1 MIFLPLYHKLQI
13 TNIIASINKK
23 KKKTIINRNQLCILK
38 IENLVA
44 GKKGKKGKK
53 GKQGTTIPLQ
63 NFWASTPDGK
73 SVGSSEIAKVVPFAS
88 SWADEVEDEEYRAP
102 QTYVLPTAPRA
113 SREFDDHNIPQN
125 PPFLAYITNLPYDI
139 NRDDIEMFFEHLSI
153 ANIRLPEDGESG
165 RLRGFGYIEFDKRED
180 LIEAVSM
187 PDPHIQNRRI
197 RIDVSNEGDPNQKR
211 MGRNN
216 RGYDNYN
223 SSGGGGAD
231 RDSTDWRS
239 KDRPN
244 RDDNDMNGGGRRGG
258 GGGGGGGYGG
268 YNRDRDR
275 QRESS
280 PDGGGNWRAGDRP
293 KMDSPPPQR
302 RGYQDREGYGGDRGG
317 GDRGGRDRYGGGGGG
332 GRRGGDDRSNDE
344 PEVERPKLNLAPR
357 TLPLPEVAVIPI
369 DDETVDSQSTGD
381 DKPPSASPE
390 PTVDDEPP
398 KPRPTP
404 VPAANI
410 FGSAKPVD
418 TAAKEREIEERLE
431 RERQEKRAK
440 DEAERERVAAEK
452 LKEKEMLEE
461 KSKKDD
467 EQEAMTHNDDVKSD
481 SENSSAPAVT
491 AAAAVATVETEKP
504 AAEANSWRRRTDE
517 KTSDDNY
524 KPRTQSPPRR
534 RYSPARRNG
543 M

>member
-1 MIFLPLYHKLQI
+1 ML
-13 TNIIASINKK
+13 
-23 KKKTIINRNQLCILK
+23 LK
-38 IENLVA
+38 IENLAA

-63 NFWASTPDGK
+63 NFWLSTPDAK
-73 SVGSSEIAKVVPFAS
+73 AVGSSEIAKVVPFAS

-113 SREFDDHNIPQN
+113 SREFDDHNIPQK

-153 ANIRLPEDGESG
+153 TNIRLPEDGESG
-165 RLRGFGYIEFDKRED
+165 RLRGFGYVEFDNRED

-197 RIDVSNEGDPNQKR
+197 RIDVSNEGDQKR
-211 MGRNN
+211 MGRN

-223 SSGGGGAD
+223 SSGGGAD

-239 KDRPN
+239 KDRPS
-244 RDDNDMNGGGRRGG
+244 RDDNDMNGGGGRR
-258 GGGGGGGYGG
+258 GGGGGYGG

-275 QRESS
+275 QRDAS

-293 KMDSPPPQR
+293 KMDSPPAQR
-302 RGYQDREGYGGDRGG
+302 RGYHDREGYGGDRGG
-317 GDRGGRDRYGGGGGG
+317 DRSGRDGRDRYGGGG
-332 GRRGGDDRSNDE
+332 GRRGGDDRTAEE

-369 DDETVDSQSTGD
+369 DDETVDAPQSKD
-381 DKPPSASPE
+381 DKLSASPE
-390 PTVDDEPP
+390 PTVADDEESP

-431 RERQEKRAK
+431 RERQEKREK
-440 DEAERERVAAEK
+440 EEAERERVAAEK
-452 LKEKEMLEE
+452 LKEKENLEDNSRKVDE
-461 KSKKDD
+461 TEVIKDD
-467 EQEAMTHNDDVKSD
+467 EPKSGT
-481 SENSSAPAVT
+481 EILSSSPVAPSTAVVD
-491 AAAAVATVETEKP
+491 AKP
-504 AAEANSWRRRTDE
+504 PAEANSWRRRTDE
-517 KTSDDNY
+517 KTSDNDNY

-543 M
+543 MCFYICLKILIRLFLSTLFLL